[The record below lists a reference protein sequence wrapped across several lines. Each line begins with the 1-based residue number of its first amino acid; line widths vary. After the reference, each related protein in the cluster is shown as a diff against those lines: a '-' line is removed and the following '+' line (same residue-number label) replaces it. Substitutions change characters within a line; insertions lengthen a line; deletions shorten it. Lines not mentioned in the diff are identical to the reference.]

1 MMIFDY
7 VCGNK
12 LKKEMK
18 KQLFIACS
26 LCGTLLVNAENI
38 EVTSFKYAGP
48 YALMQPYQVDSVDV
62 NSKPW
67 KAESL
72 LDTPVSFS
80 LLDGA
85 EVKQAG
91 QLTPSSDYA
100 LHLMGFV
107 LENTHYGQVSLKVEG
122 ASHYQ
127 VYVDGKRVEDTS
139 LSLDPA
145 THQVVIKYLSVPG
158 EQSVPKVS
166 LDAKQDG
173 VFTLRTEQGR
183 LFTLA
188 DVLHGTHITGTE
200 LSADGKYLITSY
212 TVTKEGGK
220 TTSQTKVKELKTG
233 KVLATREESLHWM
246 PRSAKYYYVRQ
257 GVSGREL
264 VTVDPASGQEEVWVS
279 HLPEGSFRVA
289 PTEDYLLFTL
299 VQKGP
304 EEKKEIYEFIDPD
317 DRQPGWRNRTYLA
330 RFDVKTGVCQ
340 PLTFGYKNVWAT
352 DISSDGRSILVMVSN
367 HRMGKRPTTLFS
379 LYKMDV
385 QTLKVE
391 ELVKDD
397 GFLTNALFSPDGRQV
412 LLSGSPECLGGIG
425 KNVKEGQT
433 PSMIDIQ
440 LYLMDLQSKQIEP
453 LTKTFN
459 PNVMQAVWS
468 AADNCV
474 YFNAEDRDCIS
485 LFRLNPAKKHIEKV
499 NVPEEMVLGFSVA
512 EKAPSLSFYGESASN
527 AHRQYVVDL
536 KKDASKLEEDLHGEL
551 KDVLLG
557 ECKAWDFVNSRGDT
571 ICGRYYLP
579 PHFDPNKKYPMI
591 VNYYGGCSPT
601 SRNFG
606 SRYPHHAYAALGYVV
621 YVVEPSG
628 ATGFGQEFSAR
639 HVNTFGDYVA
649 DDIIEGTRKF
659 VEAHPFVNGKKIG
672 CIGASYGGFM
682 TQYLQT
688 KTDLFAAAISH
699 AGISDHTSYWGEGYW
714 GYSYSEVSAAN
725 SYPWKNPELFVD
737 HSPLFNADKV
747 HTPLLFLHGS
757 VDTNVPIGES
767 IQMFT
772 ALKLLGRETAM
783 VVVEG
788 QDHHITDYQ
797 KRIQWQNTIFAWFA
811 KWLQDDPTWW
821 NTLYP
826 PKTL

>member
-1 MMIFDY
+1 
-7 VCGNK
+7 
-12 LKKEMK
+12 MK

-145 THQVVIKYLSVPG
+145 TYQVVIKYLSVPG

-166 LDAKQDG
+166 LDAKQNG

-188 DVLHGTHITGTE
+188 DVLHGTRITGTE

-233 KVLATREESLHWM
+233 KVLTTREEALHWM
-246 PRSAKYYYVRQ
+246 PHSAKYYYVRQ

-264 VTVDPASGQEEVWVS
+264 VTVDPVSGQEEMWVS

-352 DISSDGRSILVMVSN
+352 DISSDGRSILMMASN

-453 LTKTFN
+453 LTKTFD

-659 VEAHPFVNGKKIG
+659 VETHPFVNGKKIG

-826 PKTL
+826 LKTL

>member
-1 MMIFDY
+1 
-7 VCGNK
+7 
-12 LKKEMK
+12 MK

-127 VYVDGKRVEDTS
+127 VYVDGKRVEDTL

-188 DVLHGTHITGTE
+188 DVLHGTRITGTE

-264 VTVDPASGQEEVWVS
+264 VTVDPVFGQEEVWVS

>member
-1 MMIFDY
+1 
-7 VCGNK
+7 
-12 LKKEMK
+12 MK

-188 DVLHGTHITGTE
+188 DVLHGTRITGTE

-264 VTVDPASGQEEVWVS
+264 VTVDPVSGQEEVWVS

>member
-1 MMIFDY
+1 
-7 VCGNK
+7 
-12 LKKEMK
+12 MK

-26 LCGTLLVNAENI
+26 LCSTLLVNAENI

-100 LHLMGFV
+100 LHLMGFI

-122 ASHYQ
+122 TSHYQ

-188 DVLHGTHITGTE
+188 DVLHGTRITGTE

-220 TTSQTKVKELKTG
+220 STSQTKVKELKTG

-412 LLSGSPECLGGIG
+412 LLAGSPECLGGIG

>member
-1 MMIFDY
+1 
-7 VCGNK
+7 
-12 LKKEMK
+12 MK

-145 THQVVIKYLSVPG
+145 TYQVVIKYLSVPG

-188 DVLHGTHITGTE
+188 DVLHGTRITGTE

-233 KVLATREESLHWM
+233 KVLTTREEALHWM
-246 PRSAKYYYVRQ
+246 PHSAKYYYVRQ

-264 VTVDPASGQEEVWVS
+264 VTVDPVSGQEEMWVS

>member
-1 MMIFDY
+1 MIFDY

-26 LCGTLLVNAENI
+26 LCGAMLVNAENI

-48 YALMQPYQVDSVDV
+48 YTLMQPYQIDSVDV

-72 LDTPVSFS
+72 LDTPVSFA

-173 VFTLRTEQGR
+173 VFSLRTEQGR

-188 DVLHGTHITGTE
+188 DVLHGTRITGTE

-233 KVLATREESLHWM
+233 KVLATREETLHWM

-264 VTVDPASGQEEVWVS
+264 VTVDPVSGQEEVWVS

-352 DISSDGRSILVMVSN
+352 DISSDGRYVLMMASN
-367 HRMGKRPTTLFS
+367 HHMGKRPTTLFS

-385 QTLKVE
+385 QTLQVE

-412 LLSGSPECLGGIG
+412 LLAGSPECLGGIG

-512 EKAPSLSFYGESASN
+512 EQASSLSFYGESASN
-527 AHRQYVVDL
+527 AHRLYVVDL

-621 YVVEPSG
+621 YVIEPSG

-725 SYPWKNPELFVD
+725 SYPWQNPELFVG

-757 VDTNVPIGES
+757 ADTNVPVGES

-772 ALKLLGRETAM
+772 ALKLLGRETAL
-783 VVVEG
+783 VVVDG
-788 QDHHITDYQ
+788 QDHHILDYQ

>member
-1 MMIFDY
+1 
-7 VCGNK
+7 
-12 LKKEMK
+12 MK

-145 THQVVIKYLSVPG
+145 TYQVVIKYLSVPG

-188 DVLHGTHITGTE
+188 DVLHGTRITGTE

-233 KVLATREESLHWM
+233 KVLTTREEALHWM
-246 PRSAKYYYVRQ
+246 PHSAKYYYVRQ

-264 VTVDPASGQEEVWVS
+264 VTVDPVSGQEEMWVS

-352 DISSDGRSILVMVSN
+352 DISSDGRSILMMASN

-659 VEAHPFVNGKKIG
+659 VETHPFVNGKKIG

>member
-1 MMIFDY
+1 
-7 VCGNK
+7 
-12 LKKEMK
+12 MK

-72 LDTPVSFS
+72 LDMPVSFS

-122 ASHYQ
+122 TSHYQ

-188 DVLHGTHITGTE
+188 DVLHGTRITGTE

-264 VTVDPASGQEEVWVS
+264 VTVDPVSGQEEVWVS

-352 DISSDGRSILVMVSN
+352 DISSDGRSILMMASN

-659 VEAHPFVNGKKIG
+659 VETHPFVNGKKIG

>member
-1 MMIFDY
+1 
-7 VCGNK
+7 
-12 LKKEMK
+12 MK

-26 LCGTLLVNAENI
+26 LCSTLLVNAENI

-188 DVLHGTHITGTE
+188 DVLHGTRITGTE

-485 LFRLNPAKKHIEKV
+485 LFRLNPVKKHIEKV

-725 SYPWKNPELFVD
+725 SYPWQNPELFVG

-757 VDTNVPIGES
+757 ADTNVPVGES

-772 ALKLLGRETAM
+772 ALKLLGRETAL
-783 VVVEG
+783 VVVDG
-788 QDHHITDYQ
+788 QDHHILDYQ

>member
-1 MMIFDY
+1 
-7 VCGNK
+7 
-12 LKKEMK
+12 MK

-48 YALMQPYQVDSVDV
+48 YALVQPYQVDSVDV

-122 ASHYQ
+122 TSHYQ

-188 DVLHGTHITGTE
+188 DVLHGTRITGTE

-264 VTVDPASGQEEVWVS
+264 VTVDPVSGQEEVWGS

>member
-1 MMIFDY
+1 
-7 VCGNK
+7 
-12 LKKEMK
+12 MK

-127 VYVDGKRVEDTS
+127 VYVDGKRVEDTL

-188 DVLHGTHITGTE
+188 DVLHGTRITGTE

-264 VTVDPASGQEEVWVS
+264 VTVDPVSGQEEVWVS

>member
-1 MMIFDY
+1 
-7 VCGNK
+7 
-12 LKKEMK
+12 MK

-26 LCGTLLVNAENI
+26 LCGAMLVNAENI

-48 YALMQPYQVDSVDV
+48 YTLMQPYQIDSVDV

-72 LDTPVSFS
+72 LDTPVSFA

-173 VFTLRTEQGR
+173 VFSLRTEQGR

-188 DVLHGTHITGTE
+188 DVLHGTRITGTE

-233 KVLATREESLHWM
+233 KVLATREETLHWM

-264 VTVDPASGQEEVWVS
+264 VTVDPVSGQEEVWVS

-352 DISSDGRSILVMVSN
+352 DISSDGRYVLMMASN

-385 QTLKVE
+385 QTLQVE

-412 LLSGSPECLGGIG
+412 LLDGSPE
-425 KNVKEGQT
+425 
-433 PSMIDIQ
+433 
-440 LYLMDLQSKQIEP
+440 
-453 LTKTFN
+453 
-459 PNVMQAVWS
+459 
-468 AADNCV
+468 
-474 YFNAEDRDCIS
+474 
-485 LFRLNPAKKHIEKV
+485 
-499 NVPEEMVLGFSVA
+499 
-512 EKAPSLSFYGESASN
+512 
-527 AHRQYVVDL
+527 
-536 KKDASKLEEDLHGEL
+536 
-551 KDVLLG
+551 
-557 ECKAWDFVNSRGDT
+557 
-571 ICGRYYLP
+571 
-579 PHFDPNKKYPMI
+579 
-591 VNYYGGCSPT
+591 
-601 SRNFG
+601 
-606 SRYPHHAYAALGYVV
+606 
-621 YVVEPSG
+621 
-628 ATGFGQEFSAR
+628 
-639 HVNTFGDYVA
+639 
-649 DDIIEGTRKF
+649 
-659 VEAHPFVNGKKIG
+659 
-672 CIGASYGGFM
+672 
-682 TQYLQT
+682 
-688 KTDLFAAAISH
+688 
-699 AGISDHTSYWGEGYW
+699 
-714 GYSYSEVSAAN
+714 
-725 SYPWKNPELFVD
+725 
-737 HSPLFNADKV
+737 
-747 HTPLLFLHGS
+747 
-757 VDTNVPIGES
+757 
-767 IQMFT
+767 
-772 ALKLLGRETAM
+772 
-783 VVVEG
+783 
-788 QDHHITDYQ
+788 
-797 KRIQWQNTIFAWFA
+797 
-811 KWLQDDPTWW
+811 
-821 NTLYP
+821 
-826 PKTL
+826 

>member
-1 MMIFDY
+1 M
-7 VCGNK
+7 
-12 LKKEMK
+12 
-18 KQLFIACS
+18 
-26 LCGTLLVNAENI
+26 NAENI

-48 YALMQPYQVDSVDV
+48 YALMQPYQIDSVDV

-72 LDTPVSFS
+72 LDTPVSFA

-188 DVLHGTHITGTE
+188 DVLHGTRITGTE

-264 VTVDPASGQEEVWVS
+264 VTVDPVSGQEEVWVS

>member
-1 MMIFDY
+1 
-7 VCGNK
+7 
-12 LKKEMK
+12 MK

-127 VYVDGKRVEDTS
+127 VYVDGKRVEDTL

-173 VFTLRTEQGR
+173 VFSLRTEQGR

-188 DVLHGTHITGTE
+188 DVLHGTRITGTE

-264 VTVDPASGQEEVWVS
+264 VTVDPVSGQEEVWVS

-621 YVVEPSG
+621 YVIEPSG

-725 SYPWKNPELFVD
+725 SYPWQNPELFVG

-757 VDTNVPIGES
+757 ADTNVPVGES

-772 ALKLLGRETAM
+772 ALKLLGRETAL
-783 VVVEG
+783 VVVDG
-788 QDHHITDYQ
+788 QDHHILDYQ